1 MPVDLMQG
9 KARGQ
14 YSLHMFMSWLHN
26 LEKNNFD
33 QELAAFKETTV
44 WRVRPASEPAGT
56 VCSMVGRNAHCVPVA
71 RAVRLVDCKLLLF
84 V

>member
-1 MPVDLMQG
+1 MLVDLMQG

-26 LEKNNFD
+26 LEKDNFV

-44 WRVRPASEPAGT
+44 WRVRAAS
-56 VCSMVGRNAHCVPVA
+56 
-71 RAVRLVDCKLLLF
+71 
-84 V
+84 